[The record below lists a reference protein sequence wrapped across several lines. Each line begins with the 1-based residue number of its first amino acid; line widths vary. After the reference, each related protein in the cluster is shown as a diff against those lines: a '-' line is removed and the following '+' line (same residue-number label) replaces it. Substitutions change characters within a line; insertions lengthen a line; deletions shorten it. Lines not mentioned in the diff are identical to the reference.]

1 MNAISELSY
10 LGIVSPAYEEW
21 IGYGT
26 KVLGAEAAPAG
37 PDGATRLRVD
47 DMGYRIAVHPGEEDR
62 LGYVGWGV
70 TNERHLAE
78 FVEHLRSHGVEV
90 HHADEQTIAERQA
103 ADVYW
108 FADPFGIRHEL
119 AWGRSSY
126 PGTFTPGRRLEGK
139 GFVTGDLGLGHVV
152 LIVPDIEAANAFY
165 ADVLG
170 FRLSDR
176 IISDIFNLRFYHC
189 NERHHSL
196 AVAHIPG
203 MVGINHLML
212 EVRDFDDLGHC
223 IDLCGEN
230 DVDILLSLGRHT
242 NDLMTSIYIATPSG
256 MQVEYG
262 YGGLRVD
269 DLTWIA
275 RTNHH
280 PSIWGHHRS
289 ERYMTAPPGIVHK
302 FEGQAT
308 R

>member
-1 MNAISELSY
+1 MISELSY
-10 LGIVSPAYEEW
+10 VGLSSPAYRDW
-21 IGYGT
+21 LDYGT
-26 KVLGAEAAPAG
+26 TVLGCEVAPAG

-47 DMGYRIAVHPGEEDR
+47 DMGYRIAIHPGDEDR
-62 LGYVGWGV
+62 LAYVGWGMA
-70 TNERHLAE
+70 NERKLEE
-78 FVEHLRSHGVEV
+78 FVAHLRAQDIAVN
-90 HHADEQTIAERQA
+90 HADADTIVERQA

-108 FADPFGIRHEL
+108 FRDPFGIRHEL
-119 AWGRSSY
+119 SWGRSSF
-126 PGTFTPGRRLEGK
+126 PGTFTPGRRLVGK
-139 GFVTGDLGLGHVV
+139 GFVTGDMGLGHIV
-152 LIVPDIEAANAFY
+152 LIVPDIEVANAFY

-203 MVGINHLML
+203 LVGVNHIML
-212 EVRDFDDLGHC
+212 EVNELDDVGHC
-223 IDLCGEN
+223 IDKCEEN

-256 MQVEYG
+256 LQIEYG
-262 YGGLRVD
+262 WGGLRVD
-269 DLTWIA
+269 DLTWVA

-289 ERYMTAPPGIVHK
+289 ERYLTSPPGIVHK
-302 FEGQAT
+302 FEDGAPA
-308 R
+308 

>member
-1 MNAISELSY
+1 MISELSY
-10 LGIVSPAYEEW
+10 VGLSSPAYRDW
-21 IGYGT
+21 LDYGAN
-26 KVLGAEAAPAG
+26 VLGCEVAPAG

-62 LGYVGWGV
+62 LAYVGWGLA
-70 TNERHLAE
+70 NERKLEE
-78 FVEHLRSHGVEV
+78 FVAHLRENGVEV
-90 HHADEQTIAERQA
+90 NHADADTIAERQA
-103 ADVYW
+103 AEVYW
-108 FADPFGIRHEL
+108 FSDPFGIRHEL
-119 AWGRSSY
+119 SWGRSSF
-126 PGTFTPGRRLEGK
+126 PGTFTPGRRLVGK
-139 GFVTGDLGLGHVV
+139 GFVTGDMGLGHIV
-152 LIVPDIEAANAFY
+152 LVVPDIEAANAFY

-203 MVGINHLML
+203 LVGVNHIML
-212 EVRDFDDLGHC
+212 EVTELDDVGHC
-223 IDLCGEN
+223 IDLCEEN

-256 MQVEYG
+256 LQIEYG
-262 YGGLRVD
+262 WGGLRVD
-269 DLTWIA
+269 DLTWVA

-289 ERYMTAPPGIVHK
+289 ERYLTSPPGIVHK
-302 FEGQAT
+302 FEDGAPA
-308 R
+308 